1 MISSLPSSMGASPS
15 SPRPSRPRAL
25 APLLVCAAVSL
36 ASASCGAGGGTPTD
50 ASGTN
55 HPLMGKLAPEISA
68 EAVGGDGPKTLKAA
82 QGKVVILDFWGTF
95 CEPCK
100 KSFPKYQELVD
111 QFPGDVAILA
121 VSVDEPDNVKKET
134 LIAFAKENH
143 AKFSIVWD
151 KDHSAAEKYDLRS
164 LTMPSSFVI
173 DKTGTVR
180 HVHKGFKDG
189 EETQMAEEIKALLK

>member
-1 MISSLPSSMGASPS
+1 MISRLPSPT
-15 SPRPSRPRAL
+15 SRTLAPFLAAL
-25 APLLVCAAVSL
+25 ALMT
-36 ASASCGAGGGTPTD
+36 ASCGAGGGGGASD

-55 HPLMGKLAPEISA
+55 HKLMGKAAPEINA

-100 KSFPKYQELVD
+100 KSFPKYQEIAD

-121 VSVDEPDNVKKET
+121 VSVDEPDNVKKEN
-134 LIAFAKENH
+134 LITFAKENH
-143 AKFSIVWD
+143 AKFAIVWD
-151 KDHSAAEKYDLRS
+151 KDHSAAVKYDLAS
-164 LTMPSSFVI
+164 LTMPSSFII
-173 DKTGTVR
+173 DKSGTVR

-189 EETQMAEEIKALLK
+189 EEATIVEEVKALMK